1 MPAHL
6 YRKLTQDTHAAVF
19 AVGREDVDSFD
30 VVIRRRR
37 NADDDDDDDQR
48 QKEKLVVHLFK
59 LLRGPADKN
68 TLRARL
74 IFLLSSI

>member
-6 YRKLTQDTHAAVF
+6 YRKLAQDTHAAVF

-37 NADDDDDDDQR
+37 NADDDDDDQR
-48 QKEKLVVHLFK
+48 QKENLVVHLFK
-59 LLRGPADKN
+59 LLRGPDKN

-74 IFLLSSI
+74 IFLSSSI

>member
-6 YRKLTQDTHAAVF
+6 YRKLAQDTHAAVF

-48 QKEKLVVHLFK
+48 QKEKLEFHLFK
-59 LLRGPADKN
+59 LLRGPDKN

-74 IFLLSSI
+74 IFLSSSI